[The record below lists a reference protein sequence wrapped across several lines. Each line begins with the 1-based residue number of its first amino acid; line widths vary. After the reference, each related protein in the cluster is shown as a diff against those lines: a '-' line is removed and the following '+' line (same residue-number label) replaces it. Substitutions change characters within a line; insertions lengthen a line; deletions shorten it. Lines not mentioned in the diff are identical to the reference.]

1 MTRKPRTQ
9 REIEDKLVE
18 LYIKLHKRK
27 TQKISRRTKLKR
39 TIESFKDEL
48 QKITQP
54 VQHAS
59 EEPIP
64 PTPIND
70 E

>member
-54 VQHAS
+54 VQQAS

-64 PTPIND
+64 TTPIND